1 MPLALRTGAAVLGEP
16 GPYALDEEIIQ
27 FYRDLVTPYGDKVD
41 EELAHRGRNVP
52 FVDLAERAIDATPG
66 PPLTA
71 PDLLVLAYA
80 LPDLHPMKTVA
91 SHLNHRFGDTSRSFA
106 VSEQGLA
113 APFTALRAAN
123 AYARSGRCAS
133 LLLFVLEQTT
143 FAYPEPFAH
152 THELLDSGV
161 LMVFDNAGRWA
172 VTGVHQAQ
180 PDDDAAALLCSVL
193 PRPDTLLVTGP
204 WVDPA
209 LTASVEQAGVVSR
222 RVAPGSYCTSVWRE
236 LLRHHE
242 DWARRYAT
250 VVLCDTDP
258 RLGQTHL
265 AVLTRVT
272 ADAPAGATPSSRRE
286 EP

>member
-16 GPYALDEEIIQ
+16 GPYALDEEILQ
-27 FYRDLVTPYGDKVD
+27 FYRDLVTPYGDEVD
-41 EELAHRGRNVP
+41 EELARRGRNVT

-66 PPLTA
+66 PLTA

-80 LPDLHPMKTVA
+80 LPDLHPLKTVA

-113 APFTALRAAN
+113 APFTALRAAY
-123 AYARSGRCAS
+123 AYARSGRCDS

-152 THELLDSGV
+152 RHDLLDSGV
-161 LMVFDNAGRWA
+161 LMVFDGAGRWA
-172 VTGVHQAQ
+172 ITAVCQAQ
-180 PDDDAAALLCSVL
+180 PEEDAAALLRSVL
-193 PRPDTLLVTGP
+193 STASACAGQTLLVIGP
-204 WVDPA
+204 WVDPDLPA
-209 LTASVEQAGVVSR
+209 AAVGPAPAGRPLAGPAVTSH

-236 LLRHHE
+236 LLRRHE
-242 DWARRYAT
+242 EWARRYAT

-265 AVLTRVT
+265 AVLTQEG
-272 ADAPAGATPSSRRE
+272 P
-286 EP
+286 